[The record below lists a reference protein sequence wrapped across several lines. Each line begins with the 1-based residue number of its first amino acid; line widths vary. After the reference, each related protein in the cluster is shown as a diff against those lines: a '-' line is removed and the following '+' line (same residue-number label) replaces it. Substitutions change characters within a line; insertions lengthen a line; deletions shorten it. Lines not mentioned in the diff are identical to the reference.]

1 MGGCVTIYHYYY
13 NFSYIMNAFEENWRE
28 VLHQQNLVHEG
39 ELQKW
44 NTILQAAVKMLKKVS
59 IICRDIFDQDK
70 WRHEQLHE
78 DL

>member
-1 MGGCVTIYHYYY
+1 
-13 NFSYIMNAFEENWRE
+13 MNAFEENWRE
-28 VLHQQNLVHEG
+28 VLQQQNLVHEG

-59 IICRDIFDQDK
+59 IICHDLFDQDK
-70 WRHEQLHE
+70 WTHDRLHE